1 MATRLNGPGRLGDAS
16 PARGYS
22 MGNGRR
28 DERSGS
34 SADSVDAWSRPRTLI
49 AILIHGGMAAALAI
63 AIGAFVAAGCGGGG
77 SPGEAQASATDAL
90 PSYSLS
96 IADARGQVAR
106 ALARSGLQLIDA
118 RQPFRPPESAALAQA
133 PRGIFQVVLPD
144 DPSHG
149 FIVIYEFRDEAS
161 AATAGREQAAYL
173 GSGPG
178 QVQFP
183 PDTQHVVRQAGT
195 TVVVYSWSPANSSDS
210 RAPDILVYL
219 TSVGIGISV
228 PR

>member
-1 MATRLNGPGRLGDAS
+1 MAARLTRPSRLGDAA

-22 MGNGRR
+22 AGNGPRG
-28 DERSGS
+28 ERLGS
-34 SADSVDAWSRPRTLI
+34 SADSVDARQQPRTLI
-49 AILIHGGMAAALAI
+49 AILIHGRMAATLAI
-63 AIGAFVAAGCGGGG
+63 AMTAVAVGCGGGG
-77 SPGEAQASATDAL
+77 SLGGAQSSATDAL

-178 QVQFP
+178 RVQFP
-183 PDTQHVVRQAGT
+183 PDTQHLVRQAGT

-210 RAPDILVYL
+210 RAPDIQADLA
-219 TSVGIGISV
+219 TVGTGIAV

>member
-1 MATRLNGPGRLGDAS
+1 MLVAN
-16 PARGYS
+16 
-22 MGNGRR
+22 
-28 DERSGS
+28 
-34 SADSVDAWSRPRTLI
+34 LI
-49 AILIHGGMAAALAI
+49 DGGMAATALLIAI
-63 AIGAFVAAGCGGGG
+63 AAILAAGCAGGG
-77 SPGEAQASATDAL
+77 STGGAQASATDAV

-118 RQPFRPPESAALAQA
+118 RQPFRPPESAALSRA

-161 AATAGREQAAYL
+161 AAAAGREQAAYL

-178 QVQFP
+178 RVQFP
-183 PDTQHVVRQAGT
+183 LDTQHLVRQAGT
-195 TVVVYSWSPANSSDS
+195 TLVVYSWSPATSSDA
-210 RAPDILVYL
+210 RAPAIFADLA
-219 TSVGIGISV
+219 TVGIGIAV

>member
-1 MATRLNGPGRLGDAS
+1 M
-16 PARGYS
+16 RGYS
-22 MGNGRR
+22 TVNSRVDRR
-28 DERSGS
+28 ACRA
-34 SADSVDAWSRPRTLI
+34 ADSDDVRSQPRALV
-49 AILIHGGMAAALAI
+49 ANLIHGGIAATLSFAI
-63 AIGAFVAAGCGGGG
+63 AAIIVAGCGGGG
-77 SPGEAQASATDAL
+77 SPGGAQSSATDAL

-178 QVQFP
+178 RVQFP
-183 PDTQHVVRQAGT
+183 PDTQHLVRQAGT

-210 RAPDILVYL
+210 RAPAILADL
-219 TSVGIGISV
+219 STVGTGIAV

>member
-1 MATRLNGPGRLGDAS
+1 VAAGLRGLGRPAKAIAVTLG
-16 PARGYS
+16 
-22 MGNGRR
+22 
-28 DERSGS
+28 
-34 SADSVDAWSRPRTLI
+34 I
-49 AILIHGGMAAALAI
+49 AI
-63 AIGAFVAAGCGGGG
+63 VAAGCAGGG
-77 SPGEAQASATDAL
+77 STAGGQPSATDAL

-106 ALARSGLQLIDA
+106 ALAPDGLQLIDA
-118 RQPFRPPESAALAQA
+118 RQPFRPPESAALAAA

-161 AATAGREQAAYL
+161 AAAAGREQAAYL

-178 QVQFP
+178 RVQFP
-183 PDTQHVVRQAGT
+183 PDTQHLIRQSGT
-195 TVVVYSWSPANSSDS
+195 TLITYSWSAANSSDA
-210 RAPDILVYL
+210 RAPAILVDL
-219 TSVGIGISV
+219 ATVGTGIAI

>member
-1 MATRLNGPGRLGDAS
+1 M
-16 PARGYS
+16 RGYS
-22 MGNGRR
+22 TVNSGVDRR
-28 DERSGS
+28 AYRA
-34 SADSVDAWSRPRTLI
+34 ADSDDVRSQPRALV
-49 AILIHGGMAAALAI
+49 ANLIHGGIAATFSIAIAAL
-63 AIGAFVAAGCGGGG
+63 VVAGCGGGG
-77 SPGEAQASATDAL
+77 SQGGAQSSATDAL

-96 IADARGQVAR
+96 IADTRGQVAR

-161 AATAGREQAAYL
+161 AAMAGREQAAYL

-178 QVQFP
+178 RVQFP
-183 PDTQHVVRQAGT
+183 PDTQHLVRQAGT
-195 TVVVYSWSPANSSDS
+195 TVVVYSWSPANSFDS
-210 RAPDILVYL
+210 RAPAILADL
-219 TSVGIGISV
+219 STVGTGIAV